1 MVTQKFFFIEIFVNF
16 RNMNIKKSF
25 FLFFI
30 TIFFSCNKDIE
41 KTADLEICFSG
52 KLVKKGI
59 CMNYVIEVLDPMSD
73 KNLVEISWRDEFS
86 DKEYQNVFTLG
97 SVCDFPIDIMEGD
110 IFNFSVIENYNQQCA
125 VCLAYTPTPEKSL
138 NIRLC

>member
-30 TIFFSCNKDIE
+30 TIFFSCDKDTE
-41 KTADLEICFSG
+41 KTADLEICYSG

-59 CMNYVIEVLDPMSD
+59 CMNYVIEVLDPMFD
-73 KNLVEISWRDEFS
+73 KNLIEISWRDEFS

-97 SVCDFPIDIMEGD
+97 SVCDFPIDISEGD

>member
-1 MVTQKFFFIEIFVNF
+1 
-16 RNMNIKKSF
+16 MNKIKSF
-25 FLFFI
+25 FLLFI
-30 TIFFSCNKDIE
+30 SIFFSCDKDTE
-41 KTADLEICFSG
+41 KIADLETCYSG

-59 CMNYVIEVLDPMSD
+59 CMNYVIEVLDPMFD
-73 KNLVEISWRDEFS
+73 KNLIEISWRDEFS

-97 SVCDFPIDIMEGD
+97 SVCDFPIDISEGD